1 MLFRDRRDAGHKL
14 AWALNHYAGRN
25 DVLVLG
31 LPRGGVPVAL
41 EVARLL
47 RAPLDVLVVRKLG
60 VPGHEE
66 LAMGAIASGGA
77 RVMNDALV
85 RQLGV
90 SEASIEHVARVE
102 GEELTRRERAFRGTR
117 PPLDVAGLAVI
128 VVDDGIATGATM
140 RSAVTSLKAA
150 GAANVVAAVPVA
162 AEDAVHLLRAEADE
176 VVCLATPEPFL
187 SVGQWYEEFGQ
198 TSDDEVRAALRA
210 ATEPVPDED

>member
-1 MLFRDRRDAGHKL
+1 MLFRDRRDAGRKL
-14 AWALNHYAGRN
+14 AWALERYTGRN

-41 EVARLL
+41 EVSRML

-77 RVMNDALV
+77 RVMNDTLV
-85 RQLGV
+85 RQLGI

-102 GEELTRRERAFRGTR
+102 GEELTRRERAFRGAR

>member
-1 MLFRDRRDAGHKL
+1 MLFRDRRDAGRKL

-102 GEELTRRERAFRGTR
+102 GEELTRRERAFRGAR